1 MSMTTTQTVRDW
13 SRRPAFKLFS
23 IGALLLALLLPSTWV
38 DQIIGEREA
47 RQDTVRDEIALA
59 WGPSQRVIGPIL
71 VVPYLVREP
80 GYVGQ
85 GGQVFPPTVAR
96 HYAHIVPSRLAVNAT
111 LSPEQRR
118 RGLFA
123 AVVYSASVKLE
134 GSVTI
139 PAIAVPGSPDAQIL
153 WAESFVAAGASDLRA
168 WNDAALHWNGTDL
181 QPSDSPPAGSECGAM
196 SFMSWTLPSA
206 IAPGQTLAFSTAMD
220 LRGTGAFHVVPA
232 SRQMTLEVSAA
243 WPTPSFTGTM
253 LPRDSTVTDKGFAA
267 SWQDGGGARQ
277 AVWFANTPMTC
288 GGPAST
294 ASAMPQQD
302 GVDLLEAVP
311 TYRMVNRTAKY
322 VLLFLALSFLTYFLF
337 ETLSRVAIH
346 PIQYGLIGLS
356 VCLFPLLLLAIAE
369 PLGFAAAY
377 MIAAGAIVIQAS
389 LFTWSVTKRA
399 RLASLFAAMSTAVF
413 GFQYVVLSLESFSL
427 LAGAVALFLILS
439 IIMAATRRVDWAQT
453 S

>member
-1 MSMTTTQTVRDW
+1 MSMTTTQSVRDW
-13 SRRPAFKLFS
+13 SRRPAFKLVS

-38 DQIIGEREA
+38 EGVIGEREA
-47 RQDTVRDEIALA
+47 RQDAVRDEIALA
-59 WGPSQRVIGPIL
+59 WGPTQRVLGPIL
-71 VVPYLVREP
+71 VIPYLVREP

-96 HYAHIVPSRLAVNAT
+96 RYAHIVPSRLAVSAT

-123 AVVYSASVKLE
+123 AVVYGASVKLE
-134 GSVTI
+134 GSVTV
-139 PAIAVPGSPDAQIL
+139 PTIAVPGSPDAEIL

-168 WNDAALHWNGTDL
+168 WNDAVLRWNGSDL
-181 QPSDSPPAGSECGAM
+181 QASESPPASSDCGAM
-196 SFMSWTLPSA
+196 SFMSWPLATAP
-206 IAPGQTLAFSTAMD
+206 APGQSLAFSTGME

-232 SRQMTLEVSAA
+232 ARQMTLEMSAP

-253 LPRDSTVTDKGFAA
+253 LPRDSAVTDKGFAA

-294 ASAMPQQD
+294 TDSVQQHD

-377 MIAAGAIVIQAS
+377 LIAAGAIVIQAS

-399 RLASLFAAMSTAVF
+399 RLAVLFAGMSGAVF

-439 IIMAATRRVDWAQT
+439 IIMAATRRVDWAQA

>member
-1 MSMTTTQTVRDW
+1 MSMTTTQSVRDW
-13 SRRPAFKLFS
+13 SRRPAFKLAS

-38 DQIIGEREA
+38 DGLIGEREA
-47 RQDTVRDEIALA
+47 RQDAVRDEIALA
-59 WGPSQRVIGPIL
+59 WGPAQRVLGPIL
-71 VVPYLVREP
+71 VVPYSVREP
-80 GYVGQ
+80 GYLGQ
-85 GGQVFPPTVAR
+85 GGQVFPPTVTR
-96 HYAHIVPSRLAVNAT
+96 RYAHIVPSRLAVSGT

-123 AVVYSASVKLE
+123 AVVYGAGLKID
-134 GSVTI
+134 GSFTV
-139 PAIAVPGSPDAQIL
+139 PAVAVPGSPDAELL

-168 WNDAALHWNGTDL
+168 WNDATLHWNGSDL
-181 QPSDSPPAGSECGAM
+181 QPSDSPPAGSECGPM
-196 SFMSWTLPSA
+196 SFMSWSLATPPS
-206 IAPGQTLAFSTAMD
+206 PGQTLSFSTGME
-220 LRGTGAFHVVPA
+220 LRGTGALHIVPA
-232 SRQMTLEVSAA
+232 ARHMTLDLSAP

-253 LPRDSTVTDKGFAA
+253 LPRDSAVTSKGFSA

-277 AVWFANTPMTC
+277 AVWFANTPMSC

-294 ASAMPQQD
+294 TDSVQQQD

-322 VLLFLALSFLTYFLF
+322 VLLFLTLSFLTYFLF

-356 VCLFPLLLLAIAE
+356 VCLFPLLLLAVAE

-377 MIAAGAIVIQAS
+377 LIAAGAIVTQAS

-399 RLASLFAAMSTAVF
+399 RLAALFAAMSTAVF

-439 IIMAATRRVDWAQT
+439 VVMAATRRIDWAQA